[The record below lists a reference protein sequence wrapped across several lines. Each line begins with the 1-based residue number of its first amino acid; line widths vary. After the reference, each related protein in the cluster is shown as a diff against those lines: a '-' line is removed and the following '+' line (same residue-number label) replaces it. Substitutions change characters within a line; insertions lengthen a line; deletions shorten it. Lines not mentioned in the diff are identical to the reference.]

1 MHATR
6 KSEKTIAL
14 AWVLEHPGAM
24 RSHIAWFRE
33 LRGSGA
39 THAQTM
45 NFMKNVELLAKLPR
59 GRLRGGTRE
68 GLM

>member
-1 MHATR
+1 MHATD

-45 NFMKNVELLAKLPR
+45 KLIKNVELYAKYAQG
-59 GRLRGGTRE
+59 GR
-68 GLM
+68 